1 MNRKRAGVKFA
12 HFRLKTV
19 RRFSRQLIHF
29 VSHTPRTLLAGAFFL
44 TLIFLWKIPDLR
56 LDPSLNSLAPQDHP
70 IVKTM
75 EKIDHLF
82 GGSAIVVVAV
92 ESDSLLTR
100 PVLEKYEAL
109 QDSLENLDVVE
120 TVTSLYTATSIVSSD
135 EGFSI
140 EPVLSDYPDSSA
152 QIDSLKAVLLNR
164 SQVVGTI
171 LSRDFRMMS
180 FICRLNST
188 FEFDELALARRIEHI
203 VRSFK
208 GPEKI
213 YYSGL
218 PLTRADVT
226 NQMRHDLKGFMP
238 YGMILMILLLSLAFR
253 SWLGVFLPLGVVIL
267 SSIWTFGLM
276 AWLDVSLPFT
286 GILIPVMLIAIAN
299 DYGIHIIAHYYEFT
313 RMNPTADRL
322 SVIRKTVKNVNMPI
336 FLAGITTVIGF
347 LSLLGHV
354 LPKAQEMGWEMSFGI
369 LASFV
374 FSIVLIPAA
383 LTIAPRPLY
392 LKHPTSM
399 ERMNRFLHAWGH
411 FFVRFN
417 RLTILGTVLV
427 VLAAALGI
435 QYIQVDANPDHYYKK
450 NARIRMHNEAI
461 ARAFGGSIQISVLVE
476 GSMLDPEN
484 LRIVEDLE
492 SHLAQNQLVTQTVSI
507 VDVLKKMNRAFHDDD
522 PAFAV
527 IPDDSDLVSQFLFLY
542 SLTGDE
548 SDLDPFLDDLEQ
560 PQHAQIL
567 ARLNR
572 IQTMSIADL
581 VEDLQDYIRANYYD
595 RGQIEVAGPASLL
608 GVLSRMI
615 VKGQII
621 SLGISTLII
630 FLLMALVFRS
640 LVGGLL
646 SIVPLGSAILIQFG
660 VMGFGGIELTIST
673 AMLSSILVGIGIDYT
688 VHFLWHLREHIREGL
703 DLEEAIF
710 TTLRVSGKGIVYN
723 ALSVILGFSVLLYS
737 NFLPVNIFGGLIVM
751 SIFICLL
758 GALTVLPALI
768 SLFQP
773 KFLYR

>member
-1 MNRKRAGVKFA
+1 MTLRQ
-12 HFRLKTV
+12 
-19 RRFSRQLIHF
+19 FSRQLIHF
-29 VSHTPRTLLAGAFFL
+29 VSRYPRSLLAG
-44 TLIFLWKIPDLR
+44 TLLITLFFLWKIPSLV

-75 EKIDHLF
+75 EEMDRLF
-82 GGSAIVVVAV
+82 GGSAIVIVAV

-120 TVTSLYTATSIVSSD
+120 TVTSLYNVTSITAGD

-140 EPVLSDYPDSSA
+140 DPVLTFYPDSSA
-152 QIDSLKAVLLNR
+152 QTDSLKTLI
-164 SQVVGTI
+164 Q
-171 LSRDFRMMS
+171 SRKKIIGSVISKDFRMMS
-180 FICRLNST
+180 FICRLNSS
-188 FEFDELALARRIEHI
+188 FEFDELALAKRIETL
-203 VRSFK
+203 VNEFQ

-218 PLTRADVT
+218 PITRADVT

-238 YGMILMILLLSLAFR
+238 YGIILMVLLLSVAFR

-267 SSIWTFGLM
+267 SSIWTFGFM
-276 AWLDVSLPFT
+276 AWLGVSLPFT

-313 RMNPTADRL
+313 RMNPEAERL
-322 SVIRKTVKNVNMPI
+322 DVIRKTVKNLNIPI

-369 LASFV
+369 FTSFV
-374 FSIVLIPAA
+374 FSMLLIPAA
-383 LTIAPRPLY
+383 LSIAPRPQY
-392 LKHPTSM
+392 LKHPASL
-399 ERMNRFLHAWGH
+399 EKVNRFLHSWGH
-411 FFVRFN
+411 IFIRFN
-417 RLTILGTVLV
+417 RQTVLGLV
-427 VLAAALGI
+427 ATVLISAWGI
-435 QYIQVDANPDHYYKK
+435 QFVKVDANPDHYYKK
-450 NARIRMHNEAI
+450 NARIRVHNEAI
-461 ARAFGGSIQISVLVE
+461 AKAFGGAIQISVLVD
-476 GSMLDPEN
+476 GGMLQPEN
-484 LRIVEDLE
+484 LRIVEQLE
-492 SHLAQNQLVTQTVSI
+492 AHLGQDKLVTQTFSI
-507 VDVLKKMNRAFHDDD
+507 VDVIKQVNRAFHGDD
-522 PAFAV
+522 PAFET
-527 IPDDSDLVSQFLFLY
+527 IPDDPDLISQYLFLY

-548 SDLDPFLDDLEQ
+548 SDLYPFLDDLEN
-560 PQHAQIL
+560 PQHAQII
-567 ARLNR
+567 ARLDR

-581 VEDLQDYIRANYYD
+581 VEDMQDYIRANYYD
-595 RGQIEVAGPASLL
+595 RGDIRVAGPAALL
-608 GVLSRMI
+608 GVLSRLI
-615 VKGQII
+615 VEGQMV
-621 SLGISTLII
+621 SLAISTLVI

-640 LVGGLL
+640 ITGGIL
-646 SIVPLGSAILIQFG
+646 SIIPLGAAIMIQFG
-660 VMGFGGIELTIST
+660 VMGYLGVELTIST

-688 VHFLWHLREHIREGL
+688 VHFLWHLREHIREGQ

-723 ALSVILGFSVLLYS
+723 ALSVIVGFSVLMYS
-737 NFLPVNIFGGLIVM
+737 NFLPVNIFGALIVL
-751 SIFICLL
+751 SISICLL